1 MGLGQRHIGLVGGG
15 NMAEALVRGLLEARV
30 ASTAQLRA
38 SDPDQGRRDHLMQ
51 RYGIATA
58 TDNAVLAA
66 WADVLVIAVKPAV
79 VATIA
84 ADVRDAL
91 RPETLVVSIAAGVPT
106 SAIEGGLGKGARVV
120 RAMPNTAAMALCAAT
135 AVAPGRHATPEDLKA
150 AVALF
155 EAVGRVVVVPEA
167 QLDAVTGLSGSGPAY
182 VMVVIEALAD
192 GGVRA
197 GLPRE
202 TALLLAAQTVYGAA
216 KLQIESGDHPALLKD
231 RVTSPGGTTI
241 AGLARLEAAGLRGAL
256 IAAVEAATERSRELG
271 RGV

>member
-120 RAMPNTAAMALCAAT
+120 RAMPNTAAMATRRRWRSAPPRRWRPAAT
-135 AVAPGRHATPEDLKA
+135 
-150 AVALF
+150 
-155 EAVGRVVVVPEA
+155 
-167 QLDAVTGLSGSGPAY
+167 
-182 VMVVIEALAD
+182 
-192 GGVRA
+192 
-197 GLPRE
+197 PRPR
-202 TALLLAAQTVYGAA
+202 
-216 KLQIESGDHPALLKD
+216 I
-231 RVTSPGGTTI
+231 
-241 AGLARLEAAGLRGAL
+241 
-256 IAAVEAATERSRELG
+256 
-271 RGV
+271 